1 MKSVYKF
8 LRVDATSTRIVGF
21 KHYRLEAVLRV
32 ELVNEACADGR
43 VAVGA
48 GRLFGVF
55 VIVQTGII
63 RLTLQGEETVLDAA
77 AILVQVV
84 VLAAIGVIED
94 GRGRIRIIVVTDVI
108 IQN

>member
-32 ELVNEACADGR
+32 ELINEACADGR

-48 GRLFGVF
+48 GR
-55 VIVQTGII
+55 
-63 RLTLQGEETVLDAA
+63 
-77 AILVQVV
+77 
-84 VLAAIGVIED
+84 
-94 GRGRIRIIVVTDVI
+94 
-108 IQN
+108 